1 MILSYPRIQ
10 LETCV
15 GCCGVGL
22 VDAGG
27 VMGKRMCV
35 RVRLR
40 LRVQSLEVE
49 VVRAILIRT
58 YLLYYY
64 LEDFFLPGYG
74 GSLLGPAVFVP
85 ETVKFGFLN
94 TKKIAPV
101 LKS

>member
-22 VDAGG
+22 VDAGC

-35 RVRLR
+35 R

-49 VVRAILIRT
+49 VVSAILIRT

-64 LEDFFLPGYG
+64 LKDFFLPGYR
-74 GSLLGPAVFVP
+74 GSLPGPAVFVP